1 MTPEYPSSTDTE
13 GLCGFSGFFM
23 DGTGAS
29 ERREGDDADDADEED
44 DLSPEPLL
52 YTNIKLVTMV
62 TMMMPLTPWH
72 WRDTW
77 NTVKLQQHLIKAAE
91 KAHRL
96 CSKRRP

>member
-29 ERREGDDADDADEED
+29 ERREGDDADEED

-96 CSKRRP
+96 CSKRCP